1 MKGENCENVSVL
13 DLWRTSK
20 YLVGDDRIPG
30 VSGAKSDLWGCCYWS
45 GYTNRVERFLPV
57 ISLDRRIHYLQKI
70 DEKSRETDRGG
81 KAQSVPS

>member
-20 YLVGDDRIPG
+20 YLTGDDRIPG
-30 VSGAKSDLWGCCYWS
+30 VSSAKSDLWGCRYWL
-45 GYTNRVERFLPV
+45 GCANRIERFLPYV
-57 ISLDRRIHYLQKI
+57 PFDCRIHYLQKI
-70 DEKSRETDRGG
+70 DEKSRGTNRGG